1 MIWPKIEFL
10 IQTETLGRHAGI
22 YRGTRWCV
30 LATVSKKWEISKKWE
45 KVGLFCGAN
54 FQIIF
59 ENRQILD
66 TQAKLESK
74 IERCFD

>member
-1 MIWPKIEFL
+1 VIDVVSCWGRRPAVLVSLEIFVL
-10 IQTETLGRHAGI
+10 CLGR
-22 YRGTRWCV
+22 W

>member
-1 MIWPKIEFL
+1 MKAELAPILES
-10 IQTETLGRHAGI
+10 ESGRFVEASH
-22 YRGTRWCV
+22 
-30 LATVSKKWEISKKWE
+30 ATVSKKWEISKKWE

>member
-1 MIWPKIEFL
+1 MKTQEHF
-10 IQTETLGRHAGI
+10 
-22 YRGTRWCV
+22 V
-30 LATVSKKWEISKKWE
+30 LAVCTAYNPIIDINPCATVSKKWEISKKWE